1 MDEGCTMLEGM
12 PPEDPTRSAVLE
24 LSTLVAL
31 WLEVE
36 AGASPV
42 EMLAVEMLSLMVG

>member
-12 PPEDPTRSAVLE
+12 PPEYPTRSAVLE

-31 WLEVE
+31 SPEVE
-36 AGASPV
+36 TGALPM
-42 EMLAVEMLSLMVG
+42 EMLVVEGPSLMVG